1 VAFCKP
7 ELNDM
12 TAINLIIN
20 GTERRTEASSGESL
34 LSVLRYRLGL
44 TGTKYGCGEGQ
55 CGACTV
61 LVDGKAIRSCLTGAD
76 SVSGKKVLTIEG
88 LSQDGK
94 LDPVQQAFLEEEAFQ
109 CGYCTPGMIMS
120 ASALLAANPQPSDDE
135 IQRRMNGNVCRCGTY
150 PRVVAAIHRAASG
163 ARKP

>member
-1 VAFCKP
+1 MGLITLIVNGAGHRTDAF
-7 ELNDM
+7 
-12 TAINLIIN
+12 
-20 GTERRTEASSGESL
+20 SGESL

-61 LVDGKAIRSCLTGAD
+61 LVDGKAVRSCLTPAD
-76 SVSGKKVLTIEG
+76 SVVGMKVVTIEG

-94 LDPVQQAFLEEEAFQ
+94 LDPVQQAFLDEEAFQ

-120 ASALLAANPQPSDDE
+120 ARALLSANPRPSDDE

-150 PRVVAAIHRAASG
+150 PRVVAAIHRAAAG